1 MSAFGSGS
9 AFSFSSPSSST
20 NKPFSFSN
28 SVPKHPTPLANTFLP
43 PSSTSASATDMVMD
57 GFDDDETDVYEEH
70 LDPPAFTRQ
79 DKAKWKASGRT
90 LLAAAARVGGG
101 VAAWVA
107 KQPSKKADEPAILTD
122 KELSLADNM
131 VYISAINSFPPALED
146 FFSSTCTVFTN
157 LQQIIASAI
166 RLPAP
171 GAGSGVWDTEG
182 NLVALDG
189 VLGPPAPETIVHMRK
204 IVEMYLQDIDRIR
217 HADDI
222 ADDTK
227 LTFNDMYGIFNLV
240 RILYLPAD
248 GRGQTLLGEELLDWV
263 NQSSPAAIN
272 DDGNEIMN
280 TQHPWNNP
288 MFWPFLNRCVLRG
301 FFPTVAQFLNTLS
314 NHPHPPISKLAAI
327 VSQYASS
334 FPRSENFREDHA
346 FLTEHKK
353 WLVRFRSD
361 VDTITG
367 GRSRSNWLGTDSH
380 GDLEW
385 SGWEESFKSL
395 VELMEGKG
403 DRVLA
408 EANDWRE
415 AIGAWGVLV
424 DVWLRRDD
432 LPGAIARVLDEIPI
446 DSTIEDD
453 VVLSNICLGPKGIAA
468 ALRASGNID
477 TWLAAHLADVF
488 DKLDMVPDDDE
499 FDMSTR
505 DYLLLAYADSIMD
518 SPSQW
523 KLWRVI
529 AEYLATAADEGHSR
543 LREYI
548 LHVALPFGS
557 APGTDKEGTT
567 MEVETEDDEDA
578 VEDRDMKHFFDLQ
591 NTCMSLNL
599 HAEWR
604 EICTILASHFMR
616 RREYGRA
623 ASLATQARDVEIL
636 ERIAESIV
644 ATYITHGAEEYLKQV
659 NSLPASLLSDTPM
672 LLEDEFDD
680 EDGSGPLALYA
691 QRLIFL
697 AEFRDYL
704 LFMAEGTRDRAATR
718 LVSLIDSPTTPVAFT
733 AVLLAESVELL
744 EDEEIHL
751 GPAGTFELMR
761 TLEDTLGAARFAP
774 HDYLHMLWQYLER
787 TEPQNGKG
795 KANDATKEEEKW
807 AARPLRK
814 LEVVRL
820 ALARNLSRAMVAG
833 LEK

>member
-9 AFSFSSPSSST
+9 PFSFSSPSSST
-20 NKPFSFSN
+20 NKFSFSN

-43 PSSTSASATDMVMD
+43 PSSTSASTTDVAMD
-57 GFDDDETDVYEEH
+57 GFDDDEADAYEEH

-90 LLAAAARVGGG
+90 LLAAAAPVGGG

-107 KQPSKKADEPAILTD
+107 KQPSNKANEPATLAD

-131 VYISAINSFPPALED
+131 VYISAINSFPSALED
-146 FFSSTCTVFTN
+146 FYSSTCTVFTN

-171 GAGSGVWDTEG
+171 GTGSGVWDSEG

-217 HADDI
+217 HAEDV

-227 LTFNDMYGIFNLV
+227 LTFNDMYAIFNLV

-263 NQSSPAAIN
+263 NESSPAAIN

-280 TQHPWNNP
+280 TQHPWDNP

-301 FFPTVAQFLNTLS
+301 FFSTVAQFLNTLS
-314 NHPHPPISKLAAI
+314 NHPHPPITKLAAV

-334 FPRSENFREDHA
+334 FPRSENFTEDHA
-346 FLTEHKK
+346 FLTEHQK
-353 WLVRFRSD
+353 WLVGFRSD
-361 VDTITG
+361 VDTVTG
-367 GRSRSNWLGTDSH
+367 GRSRSNWLGTDQS

-395 VELMEGKG
+395 VELMEGKA

-408 EANDWRE
+408 EGNDWRE
-415 AIGAWGVLV
+415 AIGAWGMLV
-424 DVWLRRDD
+424 DVGLRRDD
-432 LPGAIARVLDEIPI
+432 LPGAVTRVLDEIPI

-488 DKLDMVPDDDE
+488 DKLSMVPDDDE

-529 AEYLATAADEGHSR
+529 AEYLATAADEGRSR

-548 LHVALPFGS
+548 LHVALPFASTSGN
-557 APGTDKEGTT
+557 DKQGTT
-567 MEVETEDDEDA
+567 MDVETEDGEDA

-604 EICTILASHFMR
+604 EICTILANSFMR

-623 ASLATQARDVEIL
+623 ASLATQARNLEVL

-644 ATYITHGAEEYLKQV
+644 STYVADGADEYLRQV
-659 NSLPASLLSDTPM
+659 NSLPSTLLSDGPM
-672 LLEDEFDD
+672 LPEDEFD
-680 EDGSGPLALYA
+680 EEGNGPLTLYA

-704 LFMAEGTRDRAATR
+704 LFMAEGARDRAATR

-744 EDEEIHL
+744 EDEEIHF

-761 TLEDTLGAARFAP
+761 KLEDILGAAGFAP
-774 HDYLHMLWQYLER
+774 HDYLHMLRQYLDR
-787 TEPQNGKG
+787 TEPQSSKA
-795 KANDATKEEEKW
+795 KANGVPKEEEEKW
-807 AARPLRK
+807 TARPLRK